1 MRRLLTV
8 VLLFTLAACSTQP
21 TPSNGNGNSQPVASS
36 QPAASSQPSSASA
49 EAKPVDAL
57 KEGEASGSI
66 VDEGTTIVL
75 KHAYAGYGE
84 MFGEEAVVILVSE
97 SPMTPEA
104 LANYFVEK
112 FAQYPKDNKGLEY
125 NVGKGFWVR
134 YRPSGFQTSGI
145 NTLKTYSVENG
156 IVKGRDEDSTNFD
169 GKEYK
174 RSVSF
179 VARLPEK
186 K

>member
-1 MRRLLTV
+1 M
-8 VLLFTLAACSTQP
+8 LLFTLAACSTQP
-21 TPSNGNGNSQPVASS
+21 TPSNSNAASQPVASS
-36 QPAASSQPSSASA
+36 QPGSASA

-66 VDEGTTIVL
+66 VDEGNTIFL

-84 MFGEEAVVILVSE
+84 MFGEEAVVVLVSE
-97 SPMTPEA
+97 SPMAPEA
-104 LANYFVEK
+104 LAKYFNNK
-112 FAQYPKDNKGLEY
+112 YPTYPQDNKGLEY

-145 NTLKTYSVENG
+145 NTFKTYSLENG
-156 IVKGRDEDSTNFD
+156 VVKGRDEDSTNFD

-179 VARLPEK
+179 VARLAEK